1 MLPGTTLGDTVT
13 VRVATF
19 NIQNY
24 DGSSPQFEAA
34 RDVLVRVGADVVCLQ
49 EMGNASEFADLAA
62 VAGYPFFVLAS
73 ANGDIDNNN
82 DFAGVMSMHPFVS
95 TATETS
101 VSLSGDPN
109 ALDLTRNFIVA
120 TIDIPDA
127 TGDLSIAGN
136 HWKAGFSDAD
146 EFRRSIESIRAMQTV
161 EDLDSS
167 LDAFLIVGD
176 MNDDI
181 ADSPDDPSQFNSL
194 PSGLPVSFELGN
206 DISFP
211 VINSVFNPLQ
221 SGTGSANLTVINAL
235 QLASQSSEPLD
246 STRPSSGRR
255 LDYLWYSDAI
265 TLSGSEVYDSRDE
278 GLGGG
283 GLPKVDPPL
292 PSGTSATASDH
303 LLVFADLVLEAEP
316 PPAGACCEQPGGICT
331 DDVDEAA
338 CTAVGGFF
346 YGPGTA
352 CDNLPGPPCEP
363 AGACCQLGGVC
374 VEHLGEVGCAGV
386 GGFFYGV
393 GTTCAGPLDPPCEPV
408 SGGVIIN
415 EVLATHDGTDTKE
428 FVELL
433 GLPSSSLDGMALL
446 VIEGQT
452 ASKGVIDDLIDLTGR
467 VVGADGYFVIG
478 DSGLSEPPPPLF
490 DPPDLS
496 AGASN
501 IFENGSETFL
511 LVEDLPGTVGLG
523 DDVDAD
529 NDGVADPGFDIGTI
543 VDSVGLVGGSGFP
556 DFAIYYG
563 APALGP
569 QASVFPAG
577 AGRSPNGVDTDT
589 VAEWQYLSRLLDGS
603 DGDMPVTPGSTNP
616 AVGGSGDFDGSG
628 RIDLAD
634 FAAFQRCFTGADNG
648 PPQPGCEA
656 GDLDGDSDED
666 LTDLLLFESLLQGP

>member
-1 MLPGTTLGDTVT
+1 MSARLAPLALVFVSMLPGTTLGDTVT

-221 SGTGSANLTVINAL
+221 SGTGSAN
-235 QLASQSSEPLD
+235 
-246 STRPSSGRR
+246 
-255 LDYLWYSDAI
+255 
-265 TLSGSEVYDSRDE
+265 
-278 GLGGG
+278 
-283 GLPKVDPPL
+283 
-292 PSGTSATASDH
+292 
-303 LLVFADLVLEAEP
+303 
-316 PPAGACCEQPGGICT
+316 
-331 DDVDEAA
+331 
-338 CTAVGGFF
+338 
-346 YGPGTA
+346 
-352 CDNLPGPPCEP
+352 
-363 AGACCQLGGVC
+363 
-374 VEHLGEVGCAGV
+374 
-386 GGFFYGV
+386 
-393 GTTCAGPLDPPCEPV
+393 
-408 SGGVIIN
+408 
-415 EVLATHDGTDTKE
+415 
-428 FVELL
+428 
-433 GLPSSSLDGMALL
+433 
-446 VIEGQT
+446 
-452 ASKGVIDDLIDLTGR
+452 
-467 VVGADGYFVIG
+467 
-478 DSGLSEPPPPLF
+478 
-490 DPPDLS
+490 
-496 AGASN
+496 
-501 IFENGSETFL
+501 
-511 LVEDLPGTVGLG
+511 
-523 DDVDAD
+523 
-529 NDGVADPGFDIGTI
+529 
-543 VDSVGLVGGSGFP
+543 
-556 DFAIYYG
+556 
-563 APALGP
+563 
-569 QASVFPAG
+569 
-577 AGRSPNGVDTDT
+577 
-589 VAEWQYLSRLLDGS
+589 
-603 DGDMPVTPGSTNP
+603 
-616 AVGGSGDFDGSG
+616 
-628 RIDLAD
+628 
-634 FAAFQRCFTGADNG
+634 
-648 PPQPGCEA
+648 
-656 GDLDGDSDED
+656 
-666 LTDLLLFESLLQGP
+666 